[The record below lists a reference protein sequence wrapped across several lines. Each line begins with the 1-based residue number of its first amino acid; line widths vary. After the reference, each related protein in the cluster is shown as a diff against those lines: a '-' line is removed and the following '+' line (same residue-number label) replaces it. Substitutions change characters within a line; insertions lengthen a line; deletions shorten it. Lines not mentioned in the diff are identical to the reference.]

1 MAGVVADIFAVPT
14 YVNTQVEVATGFI
27 ASIQATIASIQS
39 MFMTAA
45 YAAAIPLVAIEF
57 RGIVDIII
65 GIGQT
70 FWGTLESLDIIVSD
84 LFTGVLTFG
93 TFLITNIICLA
104 KGIGTLP
111 QCIFFYIFD
120 TFVQLLYLPIRL
132 VLWFAKSFLKIN
144 LYPIQDKIWNL
155 VKKFNDFF
163 YKIAKFD
170 LIYWPTSIRNKCYN
184 CKRLKV
190 AKVVQVGSKINSD
203 VMNEIAPR
211 LWPGI
216 QNIMKGGNEMMH
228 PFD

>member
-1 MAGVVADIFAVPT
+1 MAGVIADVFAVPT

-27 ASIQATIASIQS
+27 ASIQSMIAAIQS
-39 MFMTAA
+39 TFLTAA
-45 YAAAIPLVAIEF
+45 YAAAIPLIAIEF

-70 FWGTLESLDIIVSD
+70 FWGTLESLDIIISD
-84 LFTGVLTFG
+84 VFTGVLTFG

-104 KGIGTLP
+104 KGIGSLP

-132 VLWFAKSFLKIN
+132 GLWFAKSFLKIN

-155 VKKFNDFF
+155 VKRFNDFF

-190 AKVVQVGSKINSD
+190 SKVVEVGNKINND

-216 QNIMKGGNEMMH
+216 QNMIKGGYEMMN
-228 PFD
+228 PFG